1 MENARKH
8 FVEKKKETT
17 FFKLGNFSKAL
28 KQYRKSLVALED
40 LFKKKD
46 PVSDNSDNGL
56 EQDVKEKATVEDV
69 KLFVTLQSNAG
80 MMCLKLK
87 KNKEALKHF
96 SEGLDRDEKH
106 LKCLTRMAQAQLGL
120 GNLEEAASTV
130 KRCII
135 LDPENKYCIVLKR
148 TIEKE
153 MRAYLQ
159 KQKILAAKMFG

>member
-1 MENARKH
+1 
-8 FVEKKKETT
+8 
-17 FFKLGNFSKAL
+17 
-28 KQYRKSLVALED
+28 
-40 LFKKKD
+40 
-46 PVSDNSDNGL
+46 
-56 EQDVKEKATVEDV
+56 
-69 KLFVTLQSNAG
+69 
-80 MMCLKLK
+80 
-87 KNKEALKHF
+87 
-96 SEGLDRDEKH
+96 
-106 LKCLTRMAQAQLGL
+106 MAQAQLGL